1 MHLTDNRI
9 LRLKSPSVSFTQSAL
24 KLSSFKV
31 FWKAAPIFSVL
42 LRQTSHIETQENFV
56 FTLVIA
62 ERLTFRSINHE
73 R

>member
-42 LRQTSHIETQENFV
+42 LRQTSQENFV